1 MGVGQQRV
9 EIIEAAEDRIDVGV
23 VTDVVAEIRH
33 RRWIDR
39 RNPDCVHAEPLQII
53 ELAPDAGE
61 IAYAIA
67 VAVHKRAR
75 IDLIDDAAF
84 PPFEVGELRIL
95 SGSGLVNHLNML
107 LPFNLCF
114 HLSGKALEPG
124 GQFFSESRSGVNLPE
139 TTKLFRED
147 FLHSLD
153 EVVAAIIELAPRALL
168 GKQRP

>member
-1 MGVGQQRV
+1 
-9 EIIEAAEDRIDVGV
+9 
-23 VTDVVAEIRH
+23 
-33 RRWIDR
+33 
-39 RNPDCVHAEPLQII
+39 
-53 ELAPDAGE
+53 
-61 IAYAIA
+61 
-67 VAVHKRAR
+67 
-75 IDLIDDAAF
+75 
-84 PPFEVGELRIL
+84 
-95 SGSGLVNHLNML
+95 ML